1 MSVINQVLS
10 DLEKRG
16 VNALPGEPS
25 VRVVPAQKNR
35 RLPALL
41 AAAALA
47 LALVLGMQW
56 YSGTQPRHPPPAA
69 EGSLH
74 NGEASA
80 VAPPAGVATGSI
92 AFNSANNA
100 AAVSAAGAASSPA
113 LVALPR
119 AEPQPAGANAQ
130 EAGREENRQRD
141 SVQNNGEAAA
151 PAMRMSFELST
162 VPLPSSLRSPPPSE
176 AIGQRPKPA
185 LPAPPASSSAKMAK
199 PQPRIVAAD
208 AQPQG
213 SSQASAT
220 PSGGVDK
227 QIRQL
232 SVQQQADS
240 EFRRASGLLHQGRTG
255 EALAGYEAA
264 LRLDAGHDAARQA
277 LIGLLLES
285 KRGADAEKVLQGG
298 LEHNPKHGGFAM
310 LLARLQV
317 ERDAAQAALDTLLK
331 SLPHNGQQAD
341 YRAFVAALLQR
352 LSRHQEAVEHYRAAL
367 QLAPD
372 SGVWLMGLGI
382 SLQALQRN
390 EEARDAFQRAL
401 DSRALSAE
409 LQAYV
414 RQRLKEL

>member
-25 VRVVPAQKNR
+25 VRVVPVQKNR
-35 RLPALL
+35 LLPALL
-41 AAAALA
+41 AAAALV
-47 LALVLGMQW
+47 LALLLAMQW
-56 YSGTQPRHPPPAA
+56 YNGAQPKHPTPAA
-69 EGSLH
+69 EGSQH
-74 NGEASA
+74 SGGTSA
-80 VAPPAGVATGSI
+80 VAPAGVAQGAIS
-92 AFNSANNA
+92 FNSADNA
-100 AAVSAAGAASSPA
+100 AAASAAGAASSPA
-113 LVALPR
+113 AANALPR
-119 AEPQPAGANAQ
+119 AESQPVGAT
-130 EAGREENRQRD
+130 GYEENRQRD
-141 SVQNNGEAAA
+141 SAQDSGEAAT

-162 VPLPSSLRSPPPSE
+162 VPLPSSLRSQPPSE
-176 AIGQRPKPA
+176 AISQRPGSAKPS
-185 LPAPPASSSAKMAK
+185 LPAPPANSNAKTAK
-199 PQPRIVAAD
+199 PQPRNAAAI
-208 AQPQG
+208 AQPPG
-213 SSQASAT
+213 TSQAPAMPSA
-220 PSGGVDK
+220 GVDK
-227 QIRQL
+227 QVKQL
-232 SVQQQADS
+232 SVQQQADN

-277 LIGLLLES
+277 LIGMLLENQ
-285 KRGADAEKVLQGG
+285 RGADAEKVLQGG
-298 LEHNPKHGGFAM
+298 LEHTPEHGGFAM

-331 SLPHNGQQAD
+331 FLPHNGQQAD

-352 LSRHQEAVEHYRAAL
+352 LNRHQEAVEHYRAAL

-372 SGVWLMGLGI
+372 SGIWLMGLGI

-401 DSRALSAE
+401 ESRVLSAE